1 MTSLVASKVFK
12 RGTKDLG
19 GAVCTVALIHAPN
32 FLMMLDGPDIYDLIG
47 NSFRMRLICFK
58 QQEMVSW
65 VLPFDALLQENF
77 PQFVSETL
85 FFLGTSGTDK

>member
-1 MTSLVASKVFK
+1 
-12 RGTKDLG
+12 
-19 GAVCTVALIHAPN
+19 
-32 FLMMLDGPDIYDLIG
+32 MLDGPDIYDLIG

-85 FFLGTSGTDK
+85 FFLGTSGTDKWSKASVYVSFLRFFQETDIGFSTTQIIFC